1 MAGLL
6 GLVAAIA
13 FTYWPRAQQPAFY
26 FAITMRSDLP
36 GFARLYYDTPST
48 LDGSGFVRL
57 PIQGGNAE
65 VTYKF
70 PLTDGRYANLRFEPT
85 DQSHN
90 TLVLSRARIVDRGDT
105 LLRAIPPH
113 QITASSELDQF
124 RVSETQVTLTTSAA
138 RDHPLLIMELGDP
151 VILRNAAEASVRTLL
166 RRFVVAFVISFTV
179 ACLMVSLLLSK
190 VGPAR
195 WRPRGVANWIP
206 AHPSQVVW
214 ATAALSVILSCYPIV
229 FFGKSFLSPNN
240 HSHTFLLYGEM
251 PTVPGATQATTDD
264 EKGADL
270 GAALWYSWPT
280 SVVESRSLLK
290 DFELP
295 LWNRYDSCGVPLLGQ
310 GQSMFGD
317 PLHLLVLLTNGSV
330 GWWDLKYLLAKLLFA
345 ACVGLCVL
353 QLTRHLP
360 AAIITAASAAFI
372 GFFSYRYNH
381 PAFFSLCYAP
391 AIFLCW
397 VKLKDSAG
405 HRKTAAWL
413 AALVLANWCL
423 INSGTVKDA
432 YILLLGMNFGGCL
445 TLLLAKGVVGKGT
458 KLCQALGAQV
468 LFILI
473 AAPIWLTFLH
483 TLRSSWTFYDAG
495 AVFQLQPSL
504 FLGLFDDIFYRQ
516 VNKYEENFDPS
527 TNFLILGAV
536 LWFCL
541 SRRESDNR
549 RLFWGVGITCLCALA
564 VAFGVVPP
572 SFLIR
577 LPFVGNIHHVDNA
590 FSCIAIV
597 CLLVIAGFGIQTF
610 WTGCRAPDFKRT
622 YQRVLVCLAVL
633 LAVYLGT
640 TEAAQ
645 RSTRTFLKI
654 GEHIPKSNFFWG
666 YSVLL
671 VIALAAAPLIGRLV
685 ISNKRVRIWQISFLT
700 LLFVLL
706 HWRHGMHLLTPFD
719 SYVMNPQDRTKLTAD
734 FSSTLALLHNRLPE
748 PFRAVGFGDNLFP
761 GYGGAIGVEQI
772 DSVDPLL
779 NKYYRSLTNAY
790 GVRFVSSHGDEGVID
805 PQLEAN
811 LPLSDMLN
819 LRYFLGDGG
828 TRATAFPSLR
838 KIATLDLDV
847 YESTKVWSRAF
858 FSDRLIAY
866 DAEQDFVRL
875 LKSGPGSPFAAV
887 AKDDLDSQPELRSLA
902 SKPGETVGTVIVPA
916 THYTLTSNTTSFKVT
931 APGPGVVV
939 LTEPYVEGDFELTVN
954 GKASSYFRVNSAF
967 RGVLL
972 AGPGEYEFS
981 FRYWPRYFTF
991 SLWLCGFGI
1000 TLLLLWLGSAFK
1012 YSQREA

>member
-423 INSGTVKDA
+423 INSGTVKD
-432 YILLLGMNFGGCL
+432 
-445 TLLLAKGVVGKGT
+445 
-458 KLCQALGAQV
+458 
-468 LFILI
+468 
-473 AAPIWLTFLH
+473 
-483 TLRSSWTFYDAG
+483 
-495 AVFQLQPSL
+495 
-504 FLGLFDDIFYRQ
+504 
-516 VNKYEENFDPS
+516 
-527 TNFLILGAV
+527 
-536 LWFCL
+536 
-541 SRRESDNR
+541 
-549 RLFWGVGITCLCALA
+549 
-564 VAFGVVPP
+564 
-572 SFLIR
+572 
-577 LPFVGNIHHVDNA
+577 
-590 FSCIAIV
+590 
-597 CLLVIAGFGIQTF
+597 
-610 WTGCRAPDFKRT
+610 
-622 YQRVLVCLAVL
+622 
-633 LAVYLGT
+633 
-640 TEAAQ
+640 
-645 RSTRTFLKI
+645 
-654 GEHIPKSNFFWG
+654 
-666 YSVLL
+666 
-671 VIALAAAPLIGRLV
+671 
-685 ISNKRVRIWQISFLT
+685 
-700 LLFVLL
+700 
-706 HWRHGMHLLTPFD
+706 
-719 SYVMNPQDRTKLTAD
+719 
-734 FSSTLALLHNRLPE
+734 
-748 PFRAVGFGDNLFP
+748 
-761 GYGGAIGVEQI
+761 
-772 DSVDPLL
+772 
-779 NKYYRSLTNAY
+779 
-790 GVRFVSSHGDEGVID
+790 
-805 PQLEAN
+805 
-811 LPLSDMLN
+811 
-819 LRYFLGDGG
+819 
-828 TRATAFPSLR
+828 
-838 KIATLDLDV
+838 
-847 YESTKVWSRAF
+847 
-858 FSDRLIAY
+858 
-866 DAEQDFVRL
+866 
-875 LKSGPGSPFAAV
+875 
-887 AKDDLDSQPELRSLA
+887 
-902 SKPGETVGTVIVPA
+902 
-916 THYTLTSNTTSFKVT
+916 
-931 APGPGVVV
+931 
-939 LTEPYVEGDFELTVN
+939 
-954 GKASSYFRVNSAF
+954 
-967 RGVLL
+967 
-972 AGPGEYEFS
+972 
-981 FRYWPRYFTF
+981 
-991 SLWLCGFGI
+991 
-1000 TLLLLWLGSAFK
+1000 
-1012 YSQREA
+1012 